1 MRQWPT
7 FAAAMPNNRTRPEA
21 EAVGDPEVGAML
33 AQAFM
38 RQGLPMIDVPEA
50 PLGEGAAALKL
61 LVDCINGDKHAVFA
75 QEQGMPALVPL
86 KSANYVVMKNNA
98 DDFKPEW

>member
-1 MRQWPT
+1 
-7 FAAAMPNNRTRPEA
+7 
-21 EAVGDPEVGAML
+21 
-33 AQAFM
+33 
-38 RQGLPMIDVPEA
+38 
-50 PLGEGAAALKL
+50 
-61 LVDCINGDKHAVFA
+61 VDCINGDKHAVFV